1 MIKVFIADPHEI
13 MRGRLKMLL
22 GCVTGLHVAGQAS
35 DADQILA
42 RVRAGGFDVLLLD
55 PSLPPYDGIELIRQ
69 IRDEAPELKILI
81 LTKNDDEQYLSRVMK
96 AGADAHL
103 TKTSELNQLITT
115 IKVVGSTGRQGSRT
129 RMPSLSFA

>member
-13 MRGRLKMLL
+13 MGGRLKMLL

-35 DADQILA
+35 DADRILS

-55 PSLPPYDGIELIRQ
+55 PSLPPYDDLELIRQ

-81 LTKNDDEQYLSRVMK
+81 LTRNDDEQYQSRVVE
-96 AGADAHL
+96 AGADAYL
-103 TKTSELNQLITT
+103 TKTSELNQLITV
-115 IKVVGSTGRQGSRT
+115 IKVVGSTGRQGLRT
-129 RMPSLSFA
+129 RAPSLSFA

>member
-35 DADQILA
+35 DADQILS

-55 PSLPPYDGIELIRQ
+55 PSLPPYDDIELIRR

-81 LTKNDDEQYLSRVMK
+81 LTRNDDEQYLSRVVK
-96 AGADAHL
+96 AGADACIA
-103 TKTSELNQLITT
+103 KTSELNQLITV
-115 IKVVGSTGRQGSRT
+115 IKVAGSTDREGSRT
-129 RMPSLSFA
+129 RLPSLSFA